1 MPYDL
6 RDKMRFEREAE
17 GIYKY
22 GKKRVFMKIEKDQ
35 IIIRVG
41 GGYLTIDEFIEQY
54 CDMNLGSGTA
64 GDSAKRR
71 LFGLIYGGN
80 CHGSKDFKTFYFTQ
94 KTVMSNNNSLGGG
107 SVINNDHANHHAK
120 SSIGEL
126 MAEDTQQTSSTACI
140 NIRDAV

>member
-1 MPYDL
+1 
-6 RDKMRFEREAE
+6 MRFQRESE

-41 GGYLTIDEFIEQY
+41 GGYLTIEEFIEQY
-54 CDMNLGSGTA
+54 CDA
-64 GDSAKRR
+64 GCTTDSTKRR

-94 KTVMSNNNSLGGG
+94 KTIFDKDGAAG
-107 SVINNDHANHHAK
+107 D
-120 SSIGEL
+120 
-126 MAEDTQQTSSTACI
+126 DTTSTSCVNIDNIDQQQ
-140 NIRDAV
+140 R